1 MEKRFVRKISGLI
14 LILFLFSVNYSFC
27 QRQSKNKILSNIGK
41 YSLIEFSKP
50 FSKDSILVTAFV
62 EIPFQSL
69 QFLKK
74 EKSFF
79 ASYDVSISLRNKIGT
94 RIFRK
99 MWSDSIITN
108 EYIQTQSRYRTKKH
122 FVNIKV
128 GKDEYVI
135 SSELYDKD
143 TRNKGSKKIKLD
155 FSKKDKTPIL
165 FEPIVVTSLKG
176 NWGFNDGEFP
186 LTGKRITN
194 IDDGLTLIIAGFVGK
209 EPYQIEMFLDGKN
222 EKNGAIII
230 ESDETSDGYFITRY
244 KLKKDDLSS
253 IGRNLKFIIK
263 QNGKERSLFKNISI
277 FKPGLSGFVS
287 NIENSF
293 QQMKYILTNDER
305 KKAKGKKGKELES
318 LFLSFWKERD
328 PTPNTSINEL
338 MEEYYIRVNYVN
350 EYFNMSWREG
360 WETDFGM
367 IYILFGPPDRI
378 ERSNSTNATSS
389 SVYQVWYYSRLNR
402 QFVFKDQNGFGD
414 YKLDRPFIS
423 QNF

>member
-1 MEKRFVRKISGLI
+1 MEKRFVRNISGFI
-14 LILFLFSVNYSFC
+14 LILFLFSFECIFC
-27 QRQSKNKILSNIGK
+27 QRQSKNKVLSNVGK

-69 QFLKK
+69 QFIKK

-79 ASYDVSISLRNKIGT
+79 ASYDVSISLRNKKGK
-94 RIFRK
+94 RILRK

-108 EYIQTQSRYRTKKH
+108 DYIQTQSKYRTKKH
-122 FVNIKV
+122 FVNLKV

-135 SSELYDKD
+135 DSELYDKD
-143 TRNKGSKKIKLD
+143 TRNKGSKRIKLD

-165 FEPIVVTSLKG
+165 FEPIIVTNLEG
-176 NWGFNDGEFP
+176 NWGFNEGEFP

-194 IDDGLTLIIAGFVGK
+194 IDDGLTLIISGFVGMGQ
-209 EPYQIEMFLDGKN
+209 YQVEMFLDGKN
-222 EKNGAIII
+222 EENGVIVI
-230 ESDETSDGYFITRY
+230 ENDETPDGYFITRY
-244 KLKKDDLSS
+244 KLKKEDLST
-253 IGRNLKFIIK
+253 IGLNLKLIIK
-263 QNGKERSLFKNISI
+263 QNGKERSLYKNISI
-277 FKPGLSGFVS
+277 FKPGLSGFINNV
-287 NIENSF
+287 ENSF

-328 PTPNTSINEL
+328 PTPDTSINEL

-350 EYFNMSWREG
+350 EYFNMSWRDG

-367 IYILFGPPDRI
+367 IYILFGPPDQI
-378 ERSNSTNATSS
+378 ERSNSTSTSS
-389 SVYQVWYYSRLNR
+389 SIYQVWYYSRLNK

-414 YKLDRPFIS
+414 FKLDRPFIG

>member
-1 MEKRFVRKISGLI
+1 MEKRFVRKILGVI
-14 LILFLFSVNYSFC
+14 LIIFLFSHNYSFC
-27 QRQSKNKILSNIGK
+27 QRQSKNKILSNVGN

-50 FSKDSILVTAFV
+50 FSKDSILVTTFV

-69 QFLKK
+69 QFIKK
-74 EKSFF
+74 EQSFF
-79 ASYDVSISLRNKIGT
+79 ASYDVSISLRNKKGK

-108 EYIQTQSRYRTKKH
+108 DYIQTQSKYRTKKH
-122 FVNIKV
+122 FVNLKV

-135 SSELYDKD
+135 DSELYDKD

-155 FSKKDKTPIL
+155 FSKKVKTPVL
-165 FEPIVVTSLKG
+165 FEPIVITNLEG
-176 NWGFNDGEFP
+176 NWGFNEGEFP

-194 IDDGLTLIIAGFVGK
+194 IDDGLTLIISGFVGK
-209 EPYQIEMFLDGKN
+209 GQYQVEMFLDGKN
-222 EKNGAIII
+222 EEDGIIVI
-230 ESDETSDGYFITRY
+230 DNNETPDGYFMTRY
-244 KLKKDDLSS
+244 KLKKDDLST
-253 IGRNLKFIIK
+253 IGLNLKLIIK
-263 QNGKERSLFKNISI
+263 QNGREKSLFKKISI
-277 FKPGLSGFVS
+277 FKPGLSGFV
-287 NIENSF
+287 NNVENSF

-378 ERSNSTNATSS
+378 ERSNSTSTSS
-389 SVYQVWYYSRLNR
+389 SIYQVWYYSRLNK

-414 YKLDRPFIS
+414 FKLDRPFVG

>member
-1 MEKRFVRKISGLI
+1 MFL
-14 LILFLFSVNYSFC
+14 LLFDFAFC
-27 QRQSKNKILSNIGK
+27 QKSNKNKILSNVAK

-69 QFLKK
+69 QFIKK

-79 ASYDVSISLRNKIGT
+79 ASYDVSISLKNKKGK

-99 MWSDSIITN
+99 MWTDSIITKD
-108 EYIQTQSRYRTKKH
+108 YIQTQSRYRTQKH
-122 FVNIKV
+122 FVNLKV
-128 GKDEYVI
+128 GKDKYIIE
-135 SSELYDKD
+135 SELYDRD
-143 TRNKGSKKIKLD
+143 TRNKGYRKIKLD

-165 FEPIVVTSLKG
+165 FEPIIVTNLEG

-194 IDDGLTLIIAGFVGK
+194 IDDGLTFIISGFVGMGK
-209 EPYQIEMFLDGKN
+209 YQVDMFLDSKN
-222 EKNGAIII
+222 EEDAINVI
-230 ESDETSDGYFITRY
+230 ENDETTDGYFVTRY

-253 IGRNLKFIIK
+253 IGLNFKLIIK
-263 QNGKERSLFKNISI
+263 QDGKERSIFKNISI
-277 FKPGLSGFVS
+277 FKPGLSGFV
-287 NIENSF
+287 NNVENSF

-305 KKAKGKKGKELES
+305 KKAKGKKGRELES
-318 LFLSFWKERD
+318 LFLSYWKERD

-350 EYFNMSWREG
+350 EYFKMSWREG

-367 IYILFGPPDRI
+367 IYILFGPPDQI
-378 ERSNSTNATSS
+378 ERSNSTSVSS
-389 SVYQVWYYSRLNR
+389 SIYQVWYYTRLNK

-414 YKLDRPFIS
+414 YKLERPFVG

>member
-1 MEKRFVRKISGLI
+1 MEKRPLKKILSFI
-14 LILFLFSVNYSFC
+14 LILFLFSIDFSFC
-27 QRQSKNKILSNIGK
+27 QRQSKNKTLTKVGK
-41 YSLIEFSKP
+41 YSLIEFSRP

-69 QFLKK
+69 QFIKK

-79 ASYDVSISLRNKIGT
+79 ASYDVSISLKNKRGK

-99 MWSDSIITN
+99 MWSDSIITSD
-108 EYIQTQSRYRTKKH
+108 YIQTQSQYRTKKH
-122 FVNIKV
+122 FVNLKI
-128 GKDEYVI
+128 GKDEYLI
-135 SSELYDKD
+135 DSELYDKD

-155 FSKKDKTPIL
+155 FSKKDKIPIL
-165 FEPIVVTSLKG
+165 FEPIVVTDLDG

-194 IDDGLTLIIAGFVGK
+194 IDDGLTLIISGFVGK
-209 EPYQIEMFLDGKN
+209 GPYQVDMFLDGKN
-222 EKNGAIII
+222 EKGKIVLINN
-230 ESDETSDGYFITRY
+230 DETSAGFFVIRH
-244 KLKKDDLSS
+244 KLKKEDLST
-253 IGRNLKFIIK
+253 IGLNLKLNIK
-263 QNGKERSLFKNISI
+263 QNKKERSVFKNISI
-277 FKPGLSGFVS
+277 YKPGLSGFVN

-293 QQMKYILTNDER
+293 QQMRYILTNDER

-338 MEEYYIRVNYVN
+338 MEEYYIRINYVN

-367 IYILFGPPDRI
+367 IYILFGPPDQI
-378 ERSNSTNATSS
+378 ERSNSTSVNSS
-389 SVYQVWYYSRLNR
+389 IYQVWYYNR
-402 QFVFKDQNGFGD
+402 INKQFVFKDQNGFGD
-414 YKLDRPFIS
+414 FKLDRPFIG

>member
-1 MEKRFVRKISGLI
+1 MRKILFYILLLPLLI
-14 LILFLFSVNYSFC
+14 IDFNFC
-27 QRQSKNKILSNIGK
+27 QRPSKNKITSNVGK

-69 QFLKK
+69 QFIKK
-74 EKSFF
+74 EKAFF
-79 ASYDVSISLRNKIGT
+79 ASYDLSISLKNKKGK

-99 MWSDSIITN
+99 MWSDSIIAN
-108 EYIQTQSRYRTKKH
+108 DYIQTQSKYRTQKH
-122 FVNIKV
+122 FVNLEV
-128 GKDEYVI
+128 SKDEYVI
-135 SSELYDKD
+135 ESELYDKD
-143 TRNKGSKKIKLD
+143 TRNKGSKKIKID
-155 FSKKDKTPIL
+155 FSKKEKTPIL
-165 FEPIVVTSLKG
+165 FEPIIVTNLKG
-176 NWGFNDGEFP
+176 NWGFRDGEFP

-194 IDDGLTLIIAGFVGK
+194 IDDGLTLIISGFVGK
-209 EPYQIEMFLDGKN
+209 GQYQVKMFLDGKN
-222 EKNGAIII
+222 EEDGVIVIDK
-230 ESDETSDGYFITRY
+230 DETLDGYFVTRY
-244 KLKKDDLSS
+244 KFKKEDLST
-253 IGRNLKFIIK
+253 IGLNLKLIIK
-263 QNGKERSLFKNISI
+263 QNEKESSIFKNISI
-277 FKPGLSGFVS
+277 FKPGLSGFVD
-287 NIENSF
+287 NVENSF

-305 KKAKGKKGKELES
+305 KKAKGKKGKELEP

-367 IYILFGPPDRI
+367 IYILFGPPDQI
-378 ERSNSTNATSS
+378 ERSNPTSQAS
-389 SVYQVWYYSRLNR
+389 SMYQVWYYSRLNK

-414 YKLDRPFIS
+414 YKLDRPFIG

>member
-1 MEKRFVRKISGLI
+1 
-14 LILFLFSVNYSFC
+14 
-27 QRQSKNKILSNIGK
+27 
-41 YSLIEFSKP
+41 
-50 FSKDSILVTAFV
+50 
-62 EIPFQSL
+62 
-69 QFLKK
+69 
-74 EKSFF
+74 
-79 ASYDVSISLRNKIGT
+79 
-94 RIFRK
+94 
-99 MWSDSIITN
+99 
-108 EYIQTQSRYRTKKH
+108 
-122 FVNIKV
+122 
-128 GKDEYVI
+128 
-135 SSELYDKD
+135 YDKD

-165 FEPIVVTSLKG
+165 LEPIVVTNLEG

-194 IDDGLTLIIAGFVGK
+194 IDDGLTLIISGFVDKGQ
-209 EPYQIEMFLDGKN
+209 YQVEMFLDGKN
-222 EKNGAIII
+222 EENRVIVI
-230 ESDETSDGYFITRY
+230 ENDETPDGYFITRY
-244 KLKKDDLSS
+244 KLKKDDLSTL
-253 IGRNLKFIIK
+253 GLNLKLIIK

-277 FKPGLSGFVS
+277 FKPGLSGFINNV
-287 NIENSF
+287 ENSF

-367 IYILFGPPDRI
+367 IYILFGPPDQI
-378 ERSNSTNATSS
+378 ERSNSTSTSS
-389 SVYQVWYYSRLNR
+389 SIYQVWYYSRLNK

-414 YKLDRPFIS
+414 FKLDRPFIG

>member
-1 MEKRFVRKISGLI
+1 MKNFSSLIWFLI
-14 LILFLFSVNYSFC
+14 LIVFFDLSFC
-27 QRQSKNKILSNIGK
+27 QRLKKDKNSSNIRG
-41 YSLIEFSKP
+41 YNLIEFSKP

-69 QFLKK
+69 QFIKK

-79 ASYDVSISLRNKIGT
+79 ASYDVSISLRNKKGK

-108 EYIQTQSRYRTKKH
+108 DYIQTQSKYRTKKH
-122 FVNIKV
+122 FVNLKV
-128 GKDEYVI
+128 GKNEYVI
-135 SSELYDKD
+135 DSELYDKD
-143 TRNKGSKKIKLD
+143 TRNKGSKKINLD

-165 FEPIVVTSLKG
+165 FEPIVVTNLEG

-194 IDDGLTLIIAGFVGK
+194 IDDGLTLIISGFVGMG
-209 EPYQIEMFLDGKN
+209 QFQVEMFLDGKN
-222 EKNGAIII
+222 EKEGVVVINN
-230 ESDETSDGYFITRY
+230 DETLDGYFITRY
-244 KLKKDDLSS
+244 KLKKDDLST
-253 IGRNLKFIIK
+253 IGLNLKLIIK

-277 FKPGLSGFVS
+277 FKPGLSGFV
-287 NIENSF
+287 NNVENSF

-305 KKAKGKKGKELES
+305 KKAKGKKGKELEA
-318 LFLSFWKERD
+318 LFLAFWKERD
-328 PTPNTSINEL
+328 PTPSTSINEL

-367 IYILFGPPDRI
+367 IYILFGPPDQI
-378 ERSNSTNATSS
+378 ERSNSTSTSS
-389 SVYQVWYYSRLNR
+389 SIYQVWYYNRLNK

-414 YKLDRPFIS
+414 FKLDRPFIG
-423 QNF
+423 QTF

>member
-1 MEKRFVRKISGLI
+1 
-14 LILFLFSVNYSFC
+14 
-27 QRQSKNKILSNIGK
+27 
-41 YSLIEFSKP
+41 
-50 FSKDSILVTAFV
+50 
-62 EIPFQSL
+62 
-69 QFLKK
+69 
-74 EKSFF
+74 
-79 ASYDVSISLRNKIGT
+79 
-94 RIFRK
+94 

-108 EYIQTQSRYRTKKH
+108 DYIQTQSKYRTKKH
-122 FVNIKV
+122 FVNLKV
-128 GKDEYVI
+128 GKDEYI
-135 SSELYDKD
+135 IDSELYDKD

-165 FEPIVVTSLKG
+165 FEPIIVTNLEG

-194 IDDGLTLIIAGFVGK
+194 IDDGLTLIISGFVDIGQ
-209 EPYQIEMFLDGKN
+209 YQVEMFLDGKN
-222 EKNGAIII
+222 EENGVIVI
-230 ESDETSDGYFITRY
+230 ENDETPDGYFITRY
-244 KLKKDDLSS
+244 KLKKDDLST
-253 IGRNLKFIIK
+253 IGLNLKLIIK

-277 FKPGLSGFVS
+277 FKPGLSGFINNV
-287 NIENSF
+287 ENSF

-367 IYILFGPPDRI
+367 IYILFGPPDQI
-378 ERSNSTNATSS
+378 ERSNSTSTSS
-389 SVYQVWYYSRLNR
+389 SIYQVWYYSRLNK

-414 YKLDRPFIS
+414 FKLDRPFIG

>member
-1 MEKRFVRKISGLI
+1 MEKRFVRKTSGFI
-14 LILFLFSVNYSFC
+14 LVLFLFSVNNSFC
-27 QRQSKNKILSNIGK
+27 QRQNKNKILSNVGN

-50 FSKDSILVTAFV
+50 FSKDSILVTTFV

-69 QFLKK
+69 QFIKK
-74 EKSFF
+74 ENSFF
-79 ASYDVSISLRNKIGT
+79 ASYDVSISLRNEKGK

-108 EYIQTQSRYRTKKH
+108 DYIQTQSKYRTKKH
-122 FVNIKV
+122 FVNLKV
-128 GKDEYVI
+128 GKNKYVI
-135 SSELYDKD
+135 DSELYDKD

-155 FSKKDKTPIL
+155 FSKKNKIPIL
-165 FEPIVVTSLKG
+165 FEPIVVTNLEG
-176 NWGFNDGEFP
+176 NWGFNYGEFP

-194 IDDGLTLIIAGFVGK
+194 IDDGITLIISGFVGTGQ
-209 EPYQIEMFLDGKN
+209 YQVEMFLDGKN
-222 EKNGAIII
+222 EKDGFIVL
-230 ESDETSDGYFITRY
+230 ESEETSDGYFITRY
-244 KLKKDDLSS
+244 KLKKDDLSR
-253 IGRNLKFIIK
+253 IGLNLKLIIK

-277 FKPGLSGFVS
+277 FKPGLSGFV
-287 NIENSF
+287 NNVENSF
-293 QQMKYILTNDER
+293 QQMKYILTTDER
-305 KKAKGKKGKELES
+305 KKAKGKKGKELET

-367 IYILFGPPDRI
+367 IYILFGPPDQI
-378 ERSNSTNATSS
+378 ERSNSVSTSS
-389 SVYQVWYYSRLNR
+389 SIYQIWYYNRLNK

-414 YKLDRPFIS
+414 FKLDRPFIG

>member
-1 MEKRFVRKISGLI
+1 MEKRFVRKTSGFI
-14 LILFLFSVNYSFC
+14 LVLFLFSVNNSFC
-27 QRQSKNKILSNIGK
+27 QRQNKNKILSNVGN

-50 FSKDSILVTAFV
+50 FSKDSILVTTFV

-69 QFLKK
+69 QFIKK
-74 EKSFF
+74 ENSFF
-79 ASYDVSISLRNKIGT
+79 ASYDVSISLRNKKGK

-108 EYIQTQSRYRTKKH
+108 DYIQTQSKYRTKKH
-122 FVNIKV
+122 FVNLKV
-128 GKDEYVI
+128 GKNKYVI
-135 SSELYDKD
+135 DSELYDKD

-155 FSKKDKTPIL
+155 FSKKNKTPIL
-165 FEPIVVTSLKG
+165 FEPIVVTNLEG

-194 IDDGLTLIIAGFVGK
+194 IDDGITLIISGFVGTGQ
-209 EPYQIEMFLDGKN
+209 YQVEMFLDGKN
-222 EKNGAIII
+222 EKDGFIVL
-230 ESDETSDGYFITRY
+230 ESEETSDGYFITRY
-244 KLKKDDLSS
+244 KLKKDDLSR
-253 IGRNLKFIIK
+253 IGLNLKLIIK

-277 FKPGLSGFVS
+277 FKPGLSGFV
-287 NIENSF
+287 NNVENSF

-305 KKAKGKKGKELES
+305 KKAKGKKGKELET

-367 IYILFGPPDRI
+367 IYILFGPPDQI
-378 ERSNSTNATSS
+378 ERSNSVSTSS
-389 SVYQVWYYSRLNR
+389 SIYQIWYYNRLNK

-414 YKLDRPFIS
+414 FKLDRPFIG

>member
-1 MEKRFVRKISGLI
+1 MEKRFVRKTSGFI
-14 LILFLFSVNYSFC
+14 LVLFLFSVNNSFC
-27 QRQSKNKILSNIGK
+27 QRQNKNKILSNVGN

-50 FSKDSILVTAFV
+50 FSKDSILVTTFV

-69 QFLKK
+69 QFIKK
-74 EKSFF
+74 ENSFF
-79 ASYDVSISLRNKIGT
+79 ASYDVSISLRNEKGK

-99 MWSDSIITN
+99 MWSDSIITKD
-108 EYIQTQSRYRTKKH
+108 YIQTQSKYRTKKH
-122 FVNIKV
+122 FVNLKV
-128 GKDEYVI
+128 GKNKYVI
-135 SSELYDKD
+135 DSELYDKD

-155 FSKKDKTPIL
+155 FSKKNKTPIL
-165 FEPIVVTSLKG
+165 FEPIVVTNLEG

-194 IDDGLTLIIAGFVGK
+194 IDDGITLIISGFVGTGQ
-209 EPYQIEMFLDGKN
+209 YQVEMFLDGKN
-222 EKNGAIII
+222 EKDGFIVL
-230 ESDETSDGYFITRY
+230 ESEETSDGYFITRY
-244 KLKKDDLSS
+244 KLKKDDLSR
-253 IGRNLKFIIK
+253 IGLNLKLIIK

-277 FKPGLSGFVS
+277 FKPGLSGFV
-287 NIENSF
+287 NNVENSF

-305 KKAKGKKGKELES
+305 KKAKGKKGKELET

-367 IYILFGPPDRI
+367 IYILFGPPDQI
-378 ERSNSTNATSS
+378 ERSNSVSTSS
-389 SVYQVWYYSRLNR
+389 SIYQIWYYNRLNK

-414 YKLDRPFIS
+414 FKLDRPFIG

>member
-1 MEKRFVRKISGLI
+1 MEKRPVKKILSSI
-14 LILFLFSVNYSFC
+14 LILFLFSVDFSFS
-27 QRQSKNKILSNIGK
+27 QRQSKNKTLSNVGK

-69 QFLKK
+69 QFIKK

-79 ASYDVSISLRNKIGT
+79 ASYDVSISLRNKKGK

-99 MWSDSIITN
+99 MWSDSIITDD
-108 EYIQTQSRYRTKKH
+108 YIQTQSKYRTKKH
-122 FVNIKV
+122 FVNLKV
-128 GKDEYVI
+128 GKNEYVI

-155 FSKKDKTPIL
+155 FSKKYKTPIL
-165 FEPIVVTSLKG
+165 FEPIIITNLEG

-186 LTGKRITN
+186 LKGKRITN
-194 IDDGLTLIIAGFVGK
+194 IDDGLALIISGFVGIGQ
-209 EPYQIEMFLDGKN
+209 YQVEIFLGGKN
-222 EKNGAIII
+222 EEDGVIVI
-230 ESDETSDGYFITRY
+230 EEDENLEGYFITRY
-244 KLKKDDLSS
+244 KIKKEDLST
-253 IGRNLKFIIK
+253 IGLNLKLIIK
-263 QNGKERSLFKNISI
+263 QNGKERSIFKNISI
-277 FKPGLSGFVS
+277 FKPGLSGFV
-287 NIENSF
+287 NNVENSF
-293 QQMKYILTNDER
+293 QQMKYILTNNER

-350 EYFNMSWREG
+350 DYFNMSWREG

-367 IYILFGPPDRI
+367 IYILFGPPDQI
-378 ERSNSTNATSS
+378 ERSNSTSTSS
-389 SVYQVWYYSRLNR
+389 SIYQVWYYNRLNK

-414 YKLDRPFIS
+414 FKLDRPFIG

>member
-1 MEKRFVRKISGLI
+1 MEKRFVRNISGFI
-14 LILFLFSVNYSFC
+14 LILFLFSFECIFC
-27 QRQSKNKILSNIGK
+27 QRQSKNKVLSNVGK

-69 QFLKK
+69 QFIKK

-79 ASYDVSISLRNKIGT
+79 ASYDVSISLRNKKGK
-94 RIFRK
+94 RILRK

-108 EYIQTQSRYRTKKH
+108 DYIQTQSKYRTKKH
-122 FVNIKV
+122 FVNLKV

-135 SSELYDKD
+135 DSELYDKD
-143 TRNKGSKKIKLD
+143 TRNKGSKRIKLD

-165 FEPIVVTSLKG
+165 FEPIIVTNLEG

-194 IDDGLTLIIAGFVGK
+194 IDDGLTLIISGFVGMGQ
-209 EPYQIEMFLDGKN
+209 YQVEMFLDGKN
-222 EKNGAIII
+222 EENGVIVI
-230 ESDETSDGYFITRY
+230 ENDETPDGYFITRY
-244 KLKKDDLSS
+244 KLKKEDLST
-253 IGRNLKFIIK
+253 IGLNLKLIIK
-263 QNGKERSLFKNISI
+263 QNGKERSLYKNISI
-277 FKPGLSGFVS
+277 FKPGLSGFINNV
-287 NIENSF
+287 ENSF

-328 PTPNTSINEL
+328 PTPDTSINEL

-350 EYFNMSWREG
+350 EYFNMSWRDG

-367 IYILFGPPDRI
+367 IYILFGPPDQI
-378 ERSNSTNATSS
+378 ERSNSTSTSS
-389 SVYQVWYYSRLNR
+389 SIYQVWYYSRLNK

-414 YKLDRPFIS
+414 FKLDRPFIG

>member
-1 MEKRFVRKISGLI
+1 MEKRFVRNISGFI
-14 LILFLFSVNYSFC
+14 LILFLFSFECIFC
-27 QRQSKNKILSNIGK
+27 QRQSKNKVLSNVGK

-69 QFLKK
+69 QFIKK

-79 ASYDVSISLRNKIGT
+79 ASYDVSISLRNKKGK
-94 RIFRK
+94 RILRK

-108 EYIQTQSRYRTKKH
+108 DYIQTQSKYRTKKH
-122 FVNIKV
+122 FVNLKV

-135 SSELYDKD
+135 DSELYDKD
-143 TRNKGSKKIKLD
+143 TRNKGSKRIKLD

-165 FEPIVVTSLKG
+165 FEPIIVTNLEG
-176 NWGFNDGEFP
+176 NWGFNEGEFP

-194 IDDGLTLIIAGFVGK
+194 IDDGLTLIISGFVGMGQ
-209 EPYQIEMFLDGKN
+209 YQVEMFLDGKN
-222 EKNGAIII
+222 EENGVIVI
-230 ESDETSDGYFITRY
+230 ENDETLNGYFVTRY
-244 KLKKDDLSS
+244 KLKKEDLST
-253 IGRNLKFIIK
+253 IGLNLKLIIK
-263 QNGKERSLFKNISI
+263 QNGKERSLYKNISI
-277 FKPGLSGFVS
+277 FKPGLSGFINNV
-287 NIENSF
+287 ENSF

-328 PTPNTSINEL
+328 PTPDTSINEL

-350 EYFNMSWREG
+350 EYFNMSWRDG

-367 IYILFGPPDRI
+367 IYILFGPPDQI
-378 ERSNSTNATSS
+378 ERSNSTSTSS
-389 SVYQVWYYSRLNR
+389 SIYQVWYYSRLNK

-414 YKLDRPFIS
+414 FKLDRPFIG

>member
-1 MEKRFVRKISGLI
+1 MEKRFVSRILGVI

-27 QRQSKNKILSNIGK
+27 QRQSKNKILSNVGK

-50 FSKDSILVTAFV
+50 FSKDSILVTTFV

-69 QFLKK
+69 QFIKK
-74 EKSFF
+74 ENSFF
-79 ASYDVSISLRNKIGT
+79 ASYDVSISLRNEKGK

-108 EYIQTQSRYRTKKH
+108 DYIQTQSKYRTKKH
-122 FVNIKV
+122 FVNLKV
-128 GKDEYVI
+128 GKNKYVI
-135 SSELYDKD
+135 DSELYDKD

-155 FSKKDKTPIL
+155 FSKKNKTPIL
-165 FEPIVVTSLKG
+165 FEPIVITNLEG

-194 IDDGLTLIIAGFVGK
+194 IDDGITLIISGFVGTGQ
-209 EPYQIEMFLDGKN
+209 YQVEMFLDGKN
-222 EKNGAIII
+222 EKDGFIVL
-230 ESDETSDGYFITRY
+230 ESEETSDGYFITRY
-244 KLKKDDLSS
+244 KLKKDDLSR
-253 IGRNLKFIIK
+253 IGLNLKLIIK

-277 FKPGLSGFVS
+277 FKPGLSGFV
-287 NIENSF
+287 NNVENSF

-305 KKAKGKKGKELES
+305 KKAKGKKGKELET

-367 IYILFGPPDRI
+367 IYILFGPPDQI
-378 ERSNSTNATSS
+378 ERSNSVSTSS
-389 SVYQVWYYSRLNR
+389 SIYQIWYYNRLNK

-414 YKLDRPFIS
+414 FKLDRPFIG

>member
-1 MEKRFVRKISGLI
+1 MEKRFVSRILGFI

-27 QRQSKNKILSNIGK
+27 QRQSKNKILSNVGK

-50 FSKDSILVTAFV
+50 FSKDSILVTTFV

-69 QFLKK
+69 QFIKK

-79 ASYDVSISLRNKIGT
+79 ASYDVSISLRNKKGK

-108 EYIQTQSRYRTKKH
+108 DYIQTQSKYRTKKH
-122 FVNIKV
+122 FVNLKV

-135 SSELYDKD
+135 DSELYDKD

-165 FEPIVVTSLKG
+165 FEPIVITSLEG
-176 NWGFNDGEFP
+176 SWGFNDGEFP
-186 LTGKRITN
+186 ITGKRITN
-194 IDDGLTLIIAGFVGK
+194 IDDGLTLIISGFVDEGQ
-209 EPYQIEMFLDGKN
+209 YQVEMFLDGEN
-222 EKNGAIII
+222 EEGRIIVI
-230 ESDETSDGYFITRY
+230 DNDGTSDGYFVNRY
-244 KLKKDDLSS
+244 KLKKDDLSTT
-253 IGRNLKFIIK
+253 GLNVKLIIK
-263 QNGKERSLFKNISI
+263 QKGRERSIFKNISI
-277 FKPGLSGFVS
+277 FKPGLSGFV
-287 NIENSF
+287 NNVENSF

-305 KKAKGKKGKELES
+305 KKAKGKKGNELES
-318 LFLSFWKERD
+318 LFLSFWKKRD

-367 IYILFGPPDRI
+367 IYILFGPPDQI
-378 ERSNSTNATSS
+378 ERSNSTSASS
-389 SVYQVWYYSRLNR
+389 SIYQVWYYSRLNK

-414 YKLDRPFIS
+414 FKLDRPFIG